1 MEKYYR
7 QCVFVDELDNNLDIF
22 SLDVE
27 EGSRYL
33 INKYVK
39 SDMKVLELG
48 ARYGTVSVCLDYIL
62 DNPKEQLLCVDPDN
76 KIKMCLN
83 KNKEKNNCTF
93 NIFNGA
99 ISKKDLYICY
109 NGCGWETKT
118 YVNPPEHLQNEKIE
132 CLSIEEIYKKYNI
145 NFDCLLA
152 DCEGFLLEFIRENE
166 DFFNNLNCVIYE
178 EDCGENHPINNTYIN
193 YNEVEEFLISKGFI
207 LKETYRDKIGLDNKI
222 WLKNNYLI

>member
-7 QCVFVDELDNNLDIF
+7 ECIFVNEFNNILDPV

-33 INKYVK
+33 VNKYVK

-62 DNPKEQLLCVDPDN
+62 NNPKEQLLCVDPDN

-83 KNKEKNNCTF
+83 KNKEINNCTF

-99 ISKKDLYICY
+99 ISKKDLYVCY

-118 YVNPPEHLQNEKIE
+118 YVNPPAHLESEKIK
-132 CLSIEEIYKKYNI
+132 CLSIEEIYKIYNI

-152 DCEGFLLEFIRENE
+152 DCEGFLLEFIKENE
-166 DFFNNLNCVIYE
+166 NFFDNLKCVIYE
-178 EDCGENHPINNTYIN
+178 EDCGVNLPINNTFID
-193 YNEVEEFLISKGFI
+193 YNEVEQFLTSKGFI
-207 LKETYRDKIGLDNKI
+207 LEEIYKDKIGLDNKV
-222 WLKNNYLI
+222 WLQKLTK